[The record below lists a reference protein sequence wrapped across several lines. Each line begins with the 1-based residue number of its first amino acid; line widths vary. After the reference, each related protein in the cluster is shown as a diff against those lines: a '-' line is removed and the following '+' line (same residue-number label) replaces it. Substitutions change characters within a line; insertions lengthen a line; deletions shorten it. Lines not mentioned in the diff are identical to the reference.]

1 MTSRIHIIAVIVAVA
16 LAGGSSPNKSAAGVA
31 PTTTLLSQ
39 AAFISKADAICLE
52 FRPQIQALSAGQDY
66 TGLAPVA
73 QQELDQIRAL
83 GDPAEN
89 ADLIHTMLNQGDQA
103 VNWLSQDDP
112 NDANVNILA
121 SDTAAG
127 QFGMRV
133 CNYGH

>member
-1 MTSRIHIIAVIVAVA
+1 
-16 LAGGSSPNKSAAGVA
+16 
-31 PTTTLLSQ
+31 
-39 AAFISKADAICLE
+39 
-52 FRPQIQALSAGQDY
+52 
-66 TGLAPVA
+66 VA